1 MVFCFFFFFL
11 CPGDPR
17 DLNVLTPSF
26 PTQRASD
33 LRKWRRRAAPEL
45 PTLPSGGPA
54 DGRRLWAPRS
64 SSASPR
70 VVAGGGKCQ
79 FLLARAL
86 AGRRLV
92 GHQPAGLPAPEQRAH
107 ADESRLVD
115 DAGVVGQRP
124 RERESPGADGGR

>member
-92 GHQPAGLPAPEQRAH
+92 GHQPAGLPDPEQPAHADQSTLRAH
-107 ADESRLVD
+107 AHVVAPRLPEP
-115 DAGVVGQRP
+115 DA
-124 RERESPGADGGR
+124 PGAA